1 MSNISFREFVDVQN
15 IIDGRETPDL
25 HIKIADWLENT
36 QEAPRRILQ
45 VFRHAGKSHLTC
57 LYIVWRLLVDPNFQV
72 ILISAKRNIALR
84 NSLMIRS
91 IIETNPLTKHL
102 KNELYQWQAQNFTV
116 DREVVSLNP
125 SVAISSLGS
134 QLSGLHADLIIGD
147 DLETSDNSLTQD
159 SRERIKERVQ
169 EFGKI
174 AKKIL
179 LLGTPHSNDT
189 LYDHLVNVGYE
200 MEKIPVYDAD
210 TQELAWPDHP
220 EGDFNWEWLERS
232 RQESTEGDF
241 KSQYLLV
248 PSKTYEPL
256 MALDQITQYE
266 DDIAVHHLP
275 QPFGGYLPIVKLGKK
290 DDSPNIRRMCGAWD
304 PASGMYA
311 RDRSVFA
318 VTMRDD
324 KGNVYVHD
332 VIVLG
337 AVDKETK
344 DFTHQ
349 IQTIVNAC
357 VKYGIATVF
366 IEENF
371 SASLINEAR
380 RICKDMRKKIQF
392 VNKFRNKN
400 KQVFI
405 AQTLE
410 PIIKINRLYVHK
422 RVADHSYFMS
432 ELEEF
437 PNNKH
442 DDCIDAVSESISHL
456 PEPMV
461 DISRIPAVQSVVS
474 NNAQTHKIS
483 GPRI

>member
-1 MSNISFREFVDVQN
+1 MADISFKEFVDVQN
-15 IIDGRETPDL
+15 IIDGRETPEL
-25 HIKIADWLENT
+25 HIKICDWLEKT
-36 QEAPRRILQ
+36 QDEPRRILQ

-147 DLETSDNSLTQD
+147 DLETSDNSLTQE
-159 SRERIKERVQ
+159 SRDRIKERVQ

-189 LYDHLVNVGYE
+189 LYDHLVNVGYQ
-200 MEKIPVYDAD
+200 MEKIPVYDPE
-210 TQELAWPDHP
+210 TEELAWPDHP
-220 EGDFNWEWLERS
+220 DGDFNWEWLERS

-241 KSQYLLV
+241 KSQYLLI
-248 PSKTYEPL
+248 PSKTYEPM
-256 MALDQITQYE
+256 MALDQIQEYD
-266 DDIAVHHLP
+266 DDITVHHLP
-275 QPFGGYLPIVKLGKK
+275 QPFGGYLPIVRLGDKQ
-290 DDSPNIRRMCGAWD
+290 DAPNIRRMCAAWD
-304 PASGMYA
+304 PATGIHA
-311 RDRSVFA
+311 RDRSVLA
-318 VTMRDD
+318 ITMRDD

-337 AVDKETK
+337 AVDKDTK
-344 DFTHQ
+344 DFTNQ
-349 IQTIVNAC
+349 IKQIVNAC
-357 VKYGIATVF
+357 TKYGIGTVF
-366 IEENF
+366 VEENF

-380 RICKDMRKKIQF
+380 RICTEMKKKINF
-392 VNKFRNKN
+392 VNKFRSKN
-400 KQVFI
+400 KYVFI

-410 PIIKINRLYVHK
+410 PIIKINRMFVHE
-422 RVADHSYFMS
+422 RVRTNSYFWS

-437 PNNKH
+437 PNNAH
-442 DDCIDAVSESISHL
+442 DDCIDAVSESVSHL
-456 PEPMV
+456 PEPAV
-461 DISRIPAVQSVVS
+461 DISRIPAVQSVIS
-474 NNAQTHKIS
+474 NVAQTVKIS
-483 GPRI
+483 RPR